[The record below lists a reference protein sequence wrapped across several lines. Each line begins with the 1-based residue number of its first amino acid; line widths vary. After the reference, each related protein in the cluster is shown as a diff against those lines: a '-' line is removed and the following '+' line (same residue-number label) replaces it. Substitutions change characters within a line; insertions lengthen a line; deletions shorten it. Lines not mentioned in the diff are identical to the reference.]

1 MATIASK
8 HRSMIEY
15 IAANVVLPPIK
26 SLYIPPP
33 EAAESKNGE
42 FGAMTLEDDSV
53 GLVYLLL
60 SNTLEA
66 IQSKEIAERLVGKNP
81 VDIALAGFDS
91 DSEIDQ
97 ALAMGAFNAISQFIF
112 SRSGY
117 ELDFT
122 TNALDEIEFSDA
134 DQVGMVGFFPP
145 LVQRLRERSIPLLVL
160 ELKGEL
166 VTVEERFE
174 VTLDPDRLSECNKV
188 ICTATTLLNSSIE
201 FLLGKCSPKAQI
213 AVIGPTAGFLPDALF
228 EQGVGLV
235 GGSKIPD
242 SSRFI
247 ENCKADKKWGETAQK
262 YCLTKDS
269 YPGYKTL
276 VKRALA

>member
-1 MATIASK
+1 
-8 HRSMIEY
+8 MIEH
-15 IAANVVLPPIK
+15 IAASVALPPIK

-42 FGAMTLEDDSV
+42 FGVMTLEDGSV

-60 SNTLEA
+60 SNTFEA
-66 IQSKEIAERLVGKNP
+66 IQSKEIAERLVGKSP
-81 VDIALAGFDS
+81 ADVALAGFDS
-91 DSEIDQ
+91 GSEIDQ

-122 TNALDEIEFSDA
+122 TNALDEIEFSA
-134 DQVGMVGFFPP
+134 EDQVGMVGFFPP
-145 LVQRLRERSIPLLVL
+145 LVQRLRDRSIPLIVL
-160 ELKGEL
+160 ELKEEL

-174 VTLDPDRLSECNKV
+174 VTLDPDRLFECNKV

-228 EQGVGLV
+228 ELGVDLV
-235 GGSKIPD
+235 GGSRIPD
-242 SSRFI
+242 SDRFV
-247 ENCKADKKWGETAQK
+247 ENCKADQKWGKTAQK
-262 YCLTKDS
+262 YCMTKGS
-269 YPGYKTL
+269 YPGY
-276 VKRALA
+276 RALVERASS